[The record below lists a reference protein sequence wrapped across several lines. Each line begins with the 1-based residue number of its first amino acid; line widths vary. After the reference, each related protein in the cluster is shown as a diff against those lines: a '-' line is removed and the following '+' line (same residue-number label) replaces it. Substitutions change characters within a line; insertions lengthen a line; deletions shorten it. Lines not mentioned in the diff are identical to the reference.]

1 MFGPPWMY
9 DPRFFTELREDKKKP
24 PELSPK
30 MAAIQQM
37 HAGFGVPGHCAV
49 VRTYEVQPRP
59 VPKTAKDMPKYWA
72 ETLGFT
78 ALKDRIKD
86 KTYKP
91 GWAWGTLTL
100 TGTWQ
105 GYTAT
110 IEGLE
115 ISAHDHHQLEQGYG
129 IVFRNGTRVSGGV
142 NQLVAK
148 KLAEQFQADLRK
160 VADIAASLSGHTW
173 SHGNCPHCHADLRD
187 YHRGAPHIKAD
198 IVATSEG
205 IAMKCPSCA
214 KVITP

>member
-9 DPRFFTELREDKKKP
+9 DPRFFDRPEKP
-24 PELSPK
+24 KTPELSSK
-30 MAAIQQM
+30 MAAIKQM
-37 HAGFGVPGHCAV
+37 HAGFGVPQHEAV
-49 VRTYEVQPRP
+49 TRTYDVQPRP
-59 VPKTAKDMPKYWA
+59 VPKTAKDMPKSWA
-72 ETLGFT
+72 HHLSYG
-78 ALKDRIKD
+78 ALKDRLKD
-86 KTYKP
+86 KTYDP

-105 GYTAT
+105 GYVAVV
-110 IEGLE
+110 EDLE
-115 ISAHDHHQLEQGYG
+115 VSAQDKRQLEQGYG
-129 IVFRNGTRVSGGV
+129 IALYNGERVAGGTA
-142 NQLVAK
+142 QLVAK
-148 KLAEQFQADLRK
+148 KLAEQFQSDLRK
-160 VADIAASLSGHTW
+160 IADAAASLSGHTW